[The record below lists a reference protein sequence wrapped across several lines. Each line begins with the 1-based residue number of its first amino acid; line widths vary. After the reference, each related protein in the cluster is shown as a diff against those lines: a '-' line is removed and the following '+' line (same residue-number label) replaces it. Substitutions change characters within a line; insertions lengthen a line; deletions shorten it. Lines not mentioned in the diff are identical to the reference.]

1 VGVVRG
7 KKRLGLGGLS
17 KFLGR
22 LNPFNVLIPK
32 RETYY
37 PWLRAVPITAP
48 LTGEILE
55 KYTVRFGG
63 EEEWAAAVHIVLRD
77 GRGYYLVNEPNLTEE
92 EQRIYYSIMEEL
104 TRSMRVEEELRPE
117 TIEGEMMKVARDL
130 GMLEKTREAFP
141 RFLYYVRKNMCGGWY
156 IHVPLLDPGVEEI
169 SGTGPG
175 RPVTVL
181 HRRHYDLGHLETNIV
196 INSEIEFNSFCQRLA
211 QRAGKTL
218 SAAYPLAE
226 GAVREGWRFATSYG
240 REVTEGPS
248 FDIRKH
254 LLEPLTLPFLISQGT
269 VSPLMGAY
277 LWLGVELRATGM
289 IIGPTG
295 SGKTS
300 LLNSLLLFVPGSCK
314 IATIEDSR
322 EISIPHKNWLPSF
335 TRLGYSPT
343 ETRYDIDIFTLVR
356 HMLRQRPD
364 YLIVG
369 ETRGAEIRDWVHAAA
384 VGAGCLSTFH
394 ADTVEGAEARWRSDP
409 MNLSDASLSLL
420 WWLAL
425 IRQVRAE
432 GRVRRVV
439 EEVDEVLP
447 GGKFER
453 KVLFRWDPAR
463 GRFLPSRAEEVAR
476 ESVRLRRGFVA
487 AGYREGDFV
496 RELRRRAE
504 WLEVYAEERRFTLQD
519 FTEMLRRWRAERR

>member
-1 VGVVRG
+1 MGVV
-7 KKRLGLGGLS
+7 KKVRLGGFS
-17 KFLGR
+17 KFLSR

-37 PWLRAVPITAP
+37 PWLRAVPITTP
-48 LTGEILE
+48 VTGEILE
-55 KYTVRFGG
+55 KYTVKSG
-63 EEEWAAAVHIVLRD
+63 EGEWAAAVHIVLRN
-77 GRGYYLVNEPNLTEE
+77 GRGYYLVNEPQLTPE
-92 EQRIYYSIMEEL
+92 EQRLYYDIMEEL

-130 GMLEKTREAFP
+130 GMLERAREAFP
-141 RFLYYVRKNMCGGWY
+141 RFVYYVRKNMYGGWY
-156 IHVPLLDPGVEEI
+156 IHVPLLDGAVEEI

-175 RPVTVL
+175 KPVTVL

-226 GAVREGWRFATSYG
+226 GAVKEGWRFAATYG

-254 LLEPLTLPFLISQGT
+254 LLEPLTLPFLVSQGT
-269 VSPLMGAY
+269 LSPLMGAY
-277 LWLGVELRATGM
+277 LWLAVELRATGM
-289 IIGPTG
+289 IIGQTG

-300 LLNSLLLFVPGSCK
+300 LLNSLLLFVPESCK
-314 IATIEDSR
+314 IVTIEDSR
-322 EISIPHKNWLPSF
+322 EISIPHRNWLPSF

-394 ADTVEGAEARWRSDP
+394 ADTMEGAEARWRSDP

-425 IRQVRAE
+425 IRQVRVG

-439 EEVDEVLP
+439 EEVDEVVP

-453 KVLFRWDPAR
+453 KVLFRWDSAR

-476 ESVRLRRGFVA
+476 ESVRLKRGFVA
-487 AGYREGDFV
+487 AGYREEDFA
-496 RELRRRAE
+496 RELRERAK
-504 WLEVYAEERRFTLQD
+504 WLELYAEEKRFTLRD
-519 FTEMLRRWRAERR
+519 FTEMLEKWRAKRQ